1 MAINMLKI
9 KESRLEEIWVR
20 SDALELQMDV
30 IQEIMVDPELNLET
44 DRPKIDSLLA
54 EKEGDYTLARGL
66 LRTTSSLS
74 TAYVVLLEE
83 LKAVTEVRRAMELD
97 VLQEKAKTREVC
109 LGDLE
114 LEIEET
120 EFSLKLKREDYGEN
134 PSKLNRRAVK
144 MLEDQLR
151 MLIGLKNALLGNQ

>member
-1 MAINMLKI
+1 
-9 KESRLEEIWVR
+9 
-20 SDALELQMDV
+20 
-30 IQEIMVDPELNLET
+30 MVDPDLNLET
-44 DRPKIDSLLA
+44 DLPKIDNLLA
-54 EKEGDYTLARGL
+54 EKEGDYTLVRGL
-66 LRTTSSLS
+66 LRTKPSLFA
-74 TAYVVLLEE
+74 AYGVLLEE
-83 LKAVTEVRRAMELD
+83 LKAVTEVRRMMELD

-120 EFSLKLKREDYGEN
+120 QFSLKLKREDYGEN

-151 MLIGLKNALLGNQ
+151 MSNWSPKCITWRPIS